1 MVRISE
7 ELKEI
12 IWDNTSYFATA
23 SMDGKPNV
31 VQVGLVKVI
40 SDDELLIADFFFRK
54 TRGNLEKNPQ
64 VSLGVMDM
72 RKLKAYQLKGEA
84 KIITQGE
91 LFNEASEILMEK
103 AEIGKKTFQELSE
116 LAKGDPKLASRI
128 QHVKDIHKNKKIK
141 AAILIKIKEIYST
154 MPGEKYEEA

>member
-7 ELKEI
+7 EIKEI

-103 AEIGKKTFQELSE
+103 AEIGKKHFKSYQ
-116 LAKGDPKLASRI
+116 
-128 QHVKDIHKNKKIK
+128 N
-141 AAILIKIKEIYST
+141 
-154 MPGEKYEEA
+154 

>member
-23 SMDGKPNV
+23 SRDGKPNV

-40 SDDELLIADFFFRK
+40 CDDELLIADFFFRK

-116 LAKGDPKLASRI
+116 LAKGDPKLARRI

-154 MPGEKYEEA
+154 MPGEKYEQ